1 MIIDDRHYDVIII
14 GSGAGGGT
22 MAAALAKAGHSV
34 LLLERGGS
42 MPLADQNVAGV
53 DLFRKDRYHP
63 SERWFGTDGDPFA
76 PQTIYAFGGNTKIWG
91 GVLERMRERE
101 FDGLPLQERQAP
113 AWGLSYAE
121 MEPWYTQAEALYR
134 VHGLRGSDPT
144 EPPSAS
150 AYCHEARPLQ
160 PFLTAL
166 ADDLQRHGVHPYRL
180 PLSWSE
186 SSSDPSGD
194 AELFG
199 VEPARQRAEV
209 VVRGGAAVQRLHVN
223 PSGSEVRGVEALID
237 GQSWLFSGHQVV
249 LAAGAINTPAILLRS
264 GSDQHPR
271 GLANGS
277 DQVGRNLMKLQ
288 LTSILQ
294 LASEPNDGRYGRG
307 FGVNDYLWG
316 DQNVSFPLG
325 SIQNGGGV
333 LQDALFAESPPV
345 LSLVTKL
352 LPDFGLE
359 QLASRSITWWAMS
372 PVLPDPHNRVSL
384 RNDHIQVNYR
394 VNNFEAHDRL
404 VYRWI
409 DTLKAVE
416 ADPLTRV
423 VRSAP
428 THPRGGAPLSAIG
441 YACGTCRMGDNPLTS
456 VVDRQGRSHELANL
470 FIADASVFPACPV
483 MGFGLTVI
491 ANALRIAD
499 EVRTVLQAG
508 SHPRQGWRPW

>member
-14 GSGAGGGT
+14 GSGAAGGT
-22 MAAALAKAGHSV
+22 IAAALAEAGHAV

-42 MPLADQNVAGV
+42 MPLADQNLAGV
-53 DLFRKDRYHP
+53 ELFRKERYHP
-63 SERWFGTDGDPFA
+63 NERWFGTDGDPFA
-76 PQTIYAFGGNTKIWG
+76 PQTIYALGGNTKIWG

-101 FDGLPLQERQAP
+101 FDGLMLQERQAP
-113 AWGLSYAE
+113 SWGLSYTE
-121 MEPWYTQAEALYR
+121 MEPWYAQAESLYR
-134 VHGLRGSDPT
+134 VHGVRGHDPT
-144 EPPSAS
+144 EPPGSVGYA
-150 AYCHEARPLQ
+150 HEPKQ
-160 PFLTAL
+160 TEPFLNAL

-186 SSSDPSGD
+186 SSSDPTGD

-199 VEPARQRAEV
+199 VEPARRSTNV
-209 VVRGGAAVQRLHVN
+209 MVRSGAAVQRLHVN

-237 GQSWLFSGHQVV
+237 GQCWLFSAHQVV
-249 LAAGAINTPAILLRS
+249 LAAGAINTSAILLRS
-264 GSDQHPR
+264 TSDHHPR

-294 LASEPNDGRYGRG
+294 LATVPNDGCYSRS
-307 FGVNDYLWG
+307 FGVNDFLWG
-316 DQNVSFPLG
+316 DSNVSFPLG

-359 QLASRSITWWAMS
+359 QLASRSVTWWAMS
-372 PVLPDPHNRVSL
+372 PVLPDPHNRISL
-384 RNDHIQVNYR
+384 RNDQIQVNYR
-394 VNNFEAHDRL
+394 VNNCEAHDRL

-416 ADPLTRV
+416 ADPLTHV

-428 THPRGGAPLSAIG
+428 THPRGEAPLSAIG
-441 YACGTCRMGDNPLTS
+441 YACGTCRMGDNPATS
-456 VVDRQGRSHELANL
+456 VVDLQGRSHELTNL
-470 FIADASVFPACPV
+470 TIADASVFPACPM

-491 ANALRIAD
+491 ANALRIAAG
-499 EVRTVLQAG
+499 VRAALQ
-508 SHPRQGWRPW
+508 